1 MLYRL
6 IDLPKPFRKFL
17 LAFVILLSIGFFTGL
32 GFVAQTGATNAQG
45 VTEAYNGN
53 EDKENV
59 KLLKFKKSDREM
71 LTIIHT
77 HVLSLSFIFVLLG
90 VLTWG
95 TRLTQQQKFWLSI
108 EPFISIILTFGG
120 LFFLWK
126 GIAFFS
132 YVVIFSGILMT
143 LAYLIAA
150 FFVIRELLFK
160 E

>member
-1 MLYRL
+1 MPYRL
-6 IDLPKPFRKFL
+6 VDLPNPFRQFL
-17 LAFVILLSIGFFTGL
+17 LAFVFLLSVGFFTGL
-32 GFVAQTGATNAQG
+32 GFVAQTGATNTKG

-53 EDKENV
+53 EDNENV
-59 KLLKFKKSDREM
+59 EVLKFKKSDREM

-95 TRLTQQQKFWLSI
+95 TRLTQRQKLWLSI
-108 EPFISIILTFGG
+108 EPFVSILLTFGG

-132 YVVIFSGILMT
+132 YVVILSGIAMT
-143 LAYLIAA
+143 LAYTLAA
-150 FFVIRELLFK
+150 FFVIKELLFRK
-160 E
+160 